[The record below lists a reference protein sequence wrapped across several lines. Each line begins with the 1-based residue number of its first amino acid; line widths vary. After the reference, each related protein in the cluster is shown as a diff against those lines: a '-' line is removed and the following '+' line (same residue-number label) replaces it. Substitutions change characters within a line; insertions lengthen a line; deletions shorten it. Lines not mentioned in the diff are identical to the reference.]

1 MLPALPP
8 VPGPGAF
15 ASVRASVLLTGVQ
28 TGVPAL
34 LAGAVE
40 LGAAAA
46 YVGAARRMARRSRGG
61 RPRRWPARHTAAFIL
76 GLIAIWV
83 GVGSGLA
90 AYDRTNVTLHLAQH
104 VLLMMVA
111 PPLLALG
118 RPLALATQ
126 AAGRPVQVGITRL
139 LRSRVVWILTH
150 PVPAAVLYFG
160 VMWVMLVN
168 RGVYDYLVG
177 HDTLHEASHVGLIV
191 VGLLYWTPLVAPDAS
206 RHRLSPAGRMVLLLL
221 SMPAEALP
229 GEWLRFQSTPIDPIN
244 NLADTR
250 TGGEVFLIA
259 ATAACSLWLVAVAV
273 QWFAFALREE
283 RRETQRTA
291 GSTEW
296 TVPAWV
302 GPADAGPGVAS
313 GSATGP

>member
-1 MLPALPP
+1 MLPAQL

-15 ASVRASVLLTGVQ
+15 AGVRASVLLTGVQ
-28 TGVPAL
+28 TGVLAL
-34 LAGAVE
+34 LATAAELVAAGAY
-40 LGAAAA
+40 L
-46 YVGAARRMARRSRGG
+46 GAARRLSRRPAGTPS
-61 RPRRWPARHTAAFIL
+61 RRWPARHSAAFIL
-76 GLIAIWV
+76 GLVSIWV
-83 GVGSGLA
+83 AVGSGLA

-118 RPLALATQ
+118 RPLALAAQ
-126 AAGRPVQVGITRL
+126 ASRRPVQIGITRFM
-139 LRSRVVWILTH
+139 RSRGLWVLTH
-150 PVPAAVLYFG
+150 PVPAGLLYFG
-160 VMWVMLVN
+160 AMWAMLVD
-168 RGVYDYLVG
+168 RGVYDYLIG
-177 HDTLHEASHVGLIV
+177 HEAVHDASHVALIV
-191 VGLLYWTPLVAPDAS
+191 VGLLYWSPLVAPDAS

-259 ATAACSLWLVAVAV
+259 ATAACSLWLIAVAV

-283 RRETQRTA
+283 RRELKR
-291 GSTEW
+291 STEAAEW
-296 TVPAWV
+296 TVPSWV
-302 GPADAGPGVAS
+302 TSPGVERTHAGPG
-313 GSATGP
+313 